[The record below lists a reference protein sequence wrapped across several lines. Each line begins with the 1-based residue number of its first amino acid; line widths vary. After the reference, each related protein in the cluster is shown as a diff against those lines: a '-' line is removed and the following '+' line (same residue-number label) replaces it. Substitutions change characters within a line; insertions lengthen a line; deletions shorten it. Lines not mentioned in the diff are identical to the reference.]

1 MKGDPH
7 EEQILRSWQVNASPW
22 SRAIRSASIASREL
36 VTNAA
41 IMDAMAYVAA
51 DFGAAKS
58 GADKSGAAKFSAANM
73 DGASSGPLRVLDV
86 GCGEGWLARALGAQG
101 MRVTG
106 IDAVPALVAAA
117 HKSGGGDFQVLDYAA
132 IAARQWR
139 AGPFDVAVCN
149 FSLLGAD
156 SVDSLI
162 AGLRAYVANPGFLV
176 VQTLHPVA
184 ACGDAP
190 YQDGWRPGNWCG
202 FSSDFSDPAPWYFR
216 TIESWQALLKSN
228 GFELLECRE
237 PTAALATAPSSIIW
251 ICKARATAQT

>member
-1 MKGDPH
+1 MKGDPN
-7 EEQILRSWQVNASPW
+7 EERILHSWHINAGPW

-41 IMDAMAYVAA
+41 IIEVMTSVAA
-51 DFGAAKS
+51 QFGAAQPA
-58 GADKSGAAKFSAANM
+58 G
-73 DGASSGPLRVLDV
+73 LRVLDV
-86 GCGEGWLARALGAQG
+86 GCGEGWLARKLAGQG

-106 IDAVPALVAAA
+106 IDAVAELVAAA
-117 HKSGGGDFQVLDYAA
+117 QKSGGGDFQVLDYAA
-132 IAARQWR
+132 IARREWR

-162 AGLRAYVANPGFLV
+162 AGLHDYVPYPGRLV
-176 VQTLHPVA
+176 VQTLHPIA
-184 ACGDAP
+184 SCGAAP
-190 YQDGWRPGNWCG
+190 YRDGWRAGNWCG

-216 TIESWQALLKSN
+216 TVETWQGLLTRS

-237 PTAALATAPSSIIW
+237 PKAALAPAPSSIIW
-251 ICKARATAQT
+251 ICRARATAQS

>member
-1 MKGDPH
+1 MKGDLPDDPH
-7 EEQILRSWQVNASPW
+7 WANEKQILRSWHVNANPW
-22 SRAIRSASIASREL
+22 SRAIRSAGIASREL

-41 IMDAMAYVAA
+41 IMQAITSVCVTLD
-51 DFGAAKS
+51 
-58 GADKSGAAKFSAANM
+58 AANRT
-73 DGASSGPLRVLDV
+73 PLRVLDV
-86 GCGEGWLARALGAQG
+86 GCGEGWLARALGTQG

-106 IDAVPALVAAA
+106 IDAVPELVAAA
-117 HKSGGGDFQVLDYAA
+117 QKSGGGDFQVLDYAA
-132 IAARQWR
+132 IARREWN
-139 AGPFDVAVCN
+139 AGRFDVAVCN

-162 AGLRAYVANPGFLV
+162 AGLNAYVANPGFLV

-190 YQDGWRPGNWCG
+190 YRDGWRPGNWCG
-202 FSSDFSDPAPWYFR
+202 FSSDFTDPAPWFFR
-216 TIESWQALLKSN
+216 TIETWQALLASS

-237 PTAALATAPSSIIW
+237 PRAALATAPSSIIW